1 MRFLIVLCA
10 LVIVAAGAMIFFGGT
25 APHNSEKLGQMQ
37 EIPDTATSGFA
48 LVELFT
54 SEGCSSCPPAE
65 KFLNRLVAEAEEKGI
80 ALFPVA
86 FHVDYWDRL
95 GWKDRFSSSTWS
107 DRQRAYAEVF
117 RLESIYTPQMI
128 VNGSVEF
135 TGSNESRGRNEI
147 AKALTIPGSL
157 KIGISAGIDSASVIR
172 YACTLDTI
180 PSNADLVLLLVEN
193 NLTSDVSRGENKG
206 KKLNHANVVR
216 LLERIPLGK
225 ANRVEGRLVIP
236 DEVNQEEL
244 ALIAFVQ
251 DQKTMKIFGAV
262 RSEL

>member
-1 MRFLIVLCA
+1 M
-10 LVIVAAGAMIFFGGT
+10 VIVAVGAVIFFGGT
-25 APHNSEKLGQMQ
+25 VPHNSNSEKLGQ
-37 EIPDTATSGFA
+37 EEDTPDTATVGFA

-65 KFLNRLVAEAEEKGI
+65 KFLNRLAGEAEEKGI

-95 GWKDRFSSSTWS
+95 GWKDRFSSSMWS
-107 DRQRAYAEVF
+107 DRQRAYAEAF
-117 RLESIYTPQMI
+117 RSESIYTPQMI

-147 AKALTIPGSL
+147 AKALTMPVSL
-157 KIGISAGIDSASVIR
+157 KIGISAGIDSVDVVR
-172 YACTLDTI
+172 YACTLDTL
-180 PSNADLVLLLVEN
+180 PSNADLILLLVES

-206 KKLNHANVVR
+206 KKLDHANVVR
-216 LLERIPLGK
+216 LLERTSLGE

-236 DEVNQEEL
+236 DDVNQEEL

-251 DQKTMKIFGAV
+251 DQKTMKIIGAV